1 MIKRNISLV
10 ALALTMG
17 LVSCGGNSNNNGTST
32 DSSANNVQMMD
43 SSQNVAPAEGMG
55 DSTLNRTGTGNASTS
70 TANDSVTRVGGGAT
84 SNGTAGGSSTGSGG
98 SDTSKHKR
106 DAGKKHK

>member
-10 ALALTMG
+10 ALAITMG
-17 LVSCGGNSNNNGTST
+17 LVSCGGNSSNSTTT

-43 SSQNVAPAEGMG
+43 SGQNVAPAEGMG
-55 DSTLNRTGTGNASTS
+55 DSTLNRTGAGNASTS

-84 SNGTAGGSSTGSGG
+84 SNGTAGGSSTASGG
-98 SDTSKHKR
+98 SDTGKNKRDTSHKHK
-106 DAGKKHK
+106 